1 MDTFLRNLDFFRTDS
16 DALISPQFIVMAIA
30 FGLIIAFIVVY
41 YNRQVIGSFVRAIRD
56 AEAVDE
62 ASAKTLAELGQSENI
77 SAISKLKRSTSLQAI
92 VTICD
97 AATTE
102 KGKMVFDE
110 KTRFFIASKN
120 DERARKQFGNDKDS
134 LLPIILGSAALIIV
148 VVLSFL
154 IGK

>member
-1 MDTFLRNLDFFRTDS
+1 MDFLRNLDFFRSDS
-16 DALISPQFIVMAIA
+16 DALVSPQFVVMAIA
-30 FGLIIAFIVVY
+30 FGLIIAFIIVY

-62 ASAKTLAELGQSENI
+62 ASAKTLSELGQSDNI

-92 VTICD
+92 VTICG

-110 KTRFFIASKN
+110 NTRFYIAKTN
-120 DERARKQFGNDKDS
+120 EERARKQFGNEKDS
-134 LLPIILGSAALIIV
+134 LLPIILGSVALIIV